1 MSKEINTKGSDKERG
16 RAQVGK
22 GKGQGDWNTSV
33 GDLGK
38 QLGKE
43 TGP

>member
-1 MSKEINTKGSDKERG
+1 MSKKINTKGSDKEGG
-16 RAQVGK
+16 RARVGK
-22 GKGQGDWNTSV
+22 GKGQGDGDTSV